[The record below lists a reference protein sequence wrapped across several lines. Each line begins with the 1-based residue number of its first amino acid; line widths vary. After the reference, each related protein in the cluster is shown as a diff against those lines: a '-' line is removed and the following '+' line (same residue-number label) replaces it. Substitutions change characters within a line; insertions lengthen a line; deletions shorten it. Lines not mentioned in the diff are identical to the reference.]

1 MDRAEDEK
9 AAAGDRESSVKDGGV
24 RMSVHV
30 LEAQNIKMYFGGVH
44 AVDGISVYVDPN
56 EILGVIGPNGSG
68 KTTLINVLTG
78 IYTPTEGKCFF
89 EGADITGRKLQD
101 MTGLGI
107 ARTFQ
112 NLRIFKALSV
122 MENVLVGQ
130 HLTIKSSPVANLF
143 HTKAWKRSEEQGR
156 ERALDALRMVGLE
169 KNVDDFAG
177 SIPYG
182 AQKRLEL
189 ARALVMEPKLLMLDE
204 PTAGLNGVESENLMM
219 LVKDIQQKN
228 GISIILI
235 EHNMKLMMKLSDRV
249 LVMDAGRE
257 IALGVPEE
265 VQANPVVIKA
275 YLGEG

>member
-1 MDRAEDEK
+1 MKWGECMNE
-9 AAAGDRESSVKDGGV
+9 
-24 RMSVHV
+24 HV
-30 LEAQNIKMYFGGVH
+30 LEAQNIKMYFGGVR
-44 AVDGISVYVDPN
+44 AVDGISCYVDKN
-56 EILGVIGPNGSG
+56 EILGIIGPNGSG

-78 IYTPTEGKCFF
+78 IYQPTEGRYLLN
-89 EGADITGRKLQD
+89 GTDITGRKLED

-112 NLRIFKALSV
+112 NLRIFRALTV
-122 MENVLVGQ
+122 MDNVLVGQ
-130 HLTIKSSPVANLF
+130 HQSIKTSMIDNFF
-143 HTKAWKRSEEQGR
+143 HTKRWKQSEE
-156 ERALDALRMVGLE
+156 EARARAVEALRMVGLE
-169 KNVDDFAG
+169 HSVNDFAG

-189 ARALVMEPKLLMLDE
+189 ARALVMNPKVLMLDE
-204 PTAGLNGVESENLMM
+204 PTAGLNGVESEDLMM
-219 LVKDIQQKN
+219 LVKDIQQQQ

-249 LVMDAGRE
+249 LVMDAGKE

-265 VQANPVVIKA
+265 VQNNPVVIKA